1 MAYYPIVRKKDAIPA
16 GALSIRLPTFYMEDF
31 SVLGLRV
38 NDCEQAVR
46 ILGRH
51 AFAVGQI
58 RGSTAVN
65 IDTAVQM
72 QAVVQLLADNG
83 LDCEIG
89 DLVDGIYQG

>member
-1 MAYYPIVRKKDAIPA
+1 MAYFPIVHKKDTMAA
-16 GALSIRLPTFYMEDF
+16 GALSGRLPTFYMEDF

-38 NDCEQAVR
+38 NDCEQAIR
-46 ILGRH
+46 ILDRH
-51 AFAVGQI
+51 SFTVRQM
-58 RGSTAVN
+58 RGNTAVD